1 MSEWLE
7 NFLNIAEVAL
17 AAHLQLLEAL
27 GVVLLSLSSRWV
39 GYKLLLRGDRFFP
52 SGDVRRAIALFNSYR
67 LRIVLSQSLQAFFYQ
82 ASCRR

>member
-1 MSEWLE
+1 M
-7 NFLNIAEVAL
+7 
-17 AAHLQLLEAL
+17 
-27 GVVLLSLSSRWV
+27 
-39 GYKLLLRGDRFFP
+39 RGDRFFP